1 MESFKVNPA
10 VGHTAA
16 GFTFIV
22 FIALLY
28 FLSFRYQVIDHA
40 RLGQC

>member
-10 VGHTAA
+10 AVRPTA

-22 FIALLY
+22 LFY